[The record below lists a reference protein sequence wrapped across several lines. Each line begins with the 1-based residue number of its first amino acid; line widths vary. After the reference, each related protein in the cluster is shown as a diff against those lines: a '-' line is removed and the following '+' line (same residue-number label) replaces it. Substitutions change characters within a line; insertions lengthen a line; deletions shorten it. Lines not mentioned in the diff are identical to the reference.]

1 MKESVN
7 INNKDIGAINIIK
20 LKEFLKSKNIELKED
35 EANLLH
41 QQFKIDGNDVEN
53 NYNDFINYDLF
64 GQKLLQ
70 IIQNDSDNDEDF
82 MENIPVMEIGGM
94 E

>member
-7 INNKDIGAINIIK
+7 INNNDIGAINIIK
-20 LKEFLKSKNIELKED
+20 LKDFLKSKNIELKED
-35 EANLLH
+35 EANLLQ
-41 QQFKIDGNDVEN
+41 QQFKIDGNDVEA